1 MAKVN
6 LDFQITQLGGKPI
19 DGDGGH
25 AGRMLATVLY
35 HSNSGKS
42 IKFSAWAMT
51 WYNKE
56 VAELDETDLDVLIQF
71 IETYGTNPQQ
81 QGMIMPNF
89 TDGIKAQIIKVLK
102 KILDELKNP
111 KPLKN

>member
-6 LDFQITQLGGKPI
+6 LDFQITQLNGKPI
-19 DGDGGH
+19 EGDPGH

-42 IKFSAWAMT
+42 IKFSAWSIQ

-56 VAELDETDLDVLIQF
+56 VAELDESDIDVLIAF

-81 QGMIMPNF
+81 QGLIMSNF
-89 TDGIKAQIIKVLK
+89 TDGVKAQIIKVLK
-102 KILDELKNP
+102 KIQDELKNP
-111 KPLKN
+111 KGPQ